1 MLCFIILKYFKYIL
15 WNRRNQR
22 YNFKYLSSCIN
33 KYQKVNKQKSPPR
46 IIKSLPSRKI
56 YSMISNENQEEDKN
70 EEDEGMIISPKKKK
84 KKKKKKKRETKT
96 NEVNTVFENKKW
108 IFL

>member
-1 MLCFIILKYFKYIL
+1 
-15 WNRRNQR
+15 
-22 YNFKYLSSCIN
+22 LSSCIN

-84 KKKKKKKRETKT
+84 KKKKKEKLKLMKLIQYSKTKSESFCKT
-96 NEVNTVFENKKW
+96 IT
-108 IFL
+108 IYIL